1 MLFDSDSV
9 KIMLLTGVEA
19 ALYVSAKSHR
29 EPNLEMDV
37 RID

>member
-1 MLFDSDSV
+1 LFDSDSV

-29 EPNLEMDV
+29 QPDLETDV
-37 RID
+37 RIE